1 MTGPGRRFDPAELLD
16 DGTRTAAEVLDTADI
31 ARELEL
37 VAGRDAGAG
46 EHFTD
51 RVMAAI
57 ATEPTPQ
64 PTIAF
69 GLALRAGRA
78 RAALGAIGDSFRVAF
93 SGGRPLAVRGQ
104 ALALVLVV
112 LVGVLGT
119 GGGAA
124 IGAARL
130 LAPDATPTPTP
141 TQEPTPSP
149 TPEPLPSPTPSP
161 SPTVSP
167 TPTDTVEPTE
177 TAEPTGTDDGPEAT
191 DDSSGSG
198 SGSGSNSGSGSD
210 DSGDDRSG
218 SDDTVFDD
226 SGVDRSGSDDPAT
239 SGSSGSGSSGSDD
252 TLDD

>member
-16 DGTRTAAEVLDTADI
+16 DEGTRTAADVLDTADI

-37 VAGRDAGAG
+37 VAGREAGPG

-104 ALALVLVV
+104 ALALVFVV

-141 TQEPTPSP
+141 TEEPVPSPTPEPTPSP
-149 TPEPLPSPTPSP
+149 TPT
-161 SPTVSP
+161 P
-167 TPTDTVEPTE
+167 TPTDSPAPTPTAEPTE
-177 TAEPTGTDDGPEAT
+177 TAEPTSTDDDEPEST

-198 SGSGSNSGSGSD
+198 SGSNSGTGSNSSSGSD
-210 DSGDDRSG
+210 DSSTDDSGGDRSG
-218 SDDTVFDD
+218 SDDTAPDD
-226 SGVDRSGSDDPAT
+226 SGGDRSGSDDR
-239 SGSSGSGSSGSDD
+239 
-252 TLDD
+252 